1 MTKTDILELA
11 KQGYPKAIATLINRS
26 LEPKGISAKVAL
38 SDGCLQVLLEA
49 DKVPN
54 QKVLA
59 NFIYQGTL
67 ELGAESIQSVKVYG
81 RSLGKSKP
89 AWSEQFDLDNPTS
102 LPAQTSNSFLY
113 TGRENQNFSSGR
125 RAKLDL
131 ERDGLKQDGLKQDG
145 LKQDGLKRNGL
156 KPSGLKP
163 DRLEITAATNGFT
176 SAKERNVVG
185 ESAATKIQKTK
196 GKNKLKQTEKKITE
210 SATESPDE
218 SLPLTVKDCE
228 DLLHEVGHFPS
239 KGSLNVAYYYA
250 IPKLAPALVN
260 FLNSAGSIV
269 AAIGTRYRG
278 EIACLIITEKYLACF
293 SLPEFSKTPK
303 KEFVFKLRNLDRIA
317 IAKNGIIVY
326 RKKHPGLTIYFYERK
341 TRDSLKKALGN
352 KVKIQQRRLI
362 PPDLYEIG
370 FAFLGCVTLVLCI
383 WINLLALW
391 ALFLFLLNVFLGPLN

>member
-11 KQGYPKAIATLINRS
+11 KQGSPKAIATLINRS

-113 TGRENQNFSSGR
+113 PAREAPNLSGR

-145 LKQDGLKRNGL
+145 LKRNGLKRN
-156 KPSGLKP
+156 GLKP
-163 DRLEITAATNGFT
+163 DRLEITAATNGFNL
-176 SAKERNVVG
+176 AKERNVVG

-196 GKNKLKQTEKKITE
+196 AKNQLKQTTEKKITE
-210 SATESPDE
+210 SAPESSEE

-239 KGSLNVAYYYA
+239 KGSLSVAYYYA

-278 EIACLIITEKYLACF
+278 EIACLVITEKYLACF
-293 SLPEFSKTPK
+293 SLPEFSKIPK
-303 KEFVFKLRNLDRIA
+303 KEFVFKLKNIEKIA
-317 IAKNGIIVY
+317 IAKNGIIVF
-326 RKKHPGLTIYFYERK
+326 RKKYPGFSIYFYERK
-341 TRDSLKKALGN
+341 TRDALKKALGN

-362 PPDLYEIG
+362 TPDRYEIG
-370 FAFLGCVTLVLCI
+370 FAFLGVVTLALCI

-391 ALFLFLLNVFLGPLN
+391 ALFLFLLNTFLGPLN

>member
-11 KQGYPKAIATLINRS
+11 KEGSPKAIATLINRS

-113 TGRENQNFSSGR
+113 PGRENQNFSSGR

-131 ERDGLKQDGLKQDG
+131 ERDGLKQDGLK
-145 LKQDGLKRNGL
+145 RNGL
-156 KPSGLKP
+156 KPG
-163 DRLEITAATNGFT
+163 RLEINAATNGFT
-176 SAKERNVVG
+176 SAQERNVVG
-185 ESAATKIQKTK
+185 ESAATKIQKTEA
-196 GKNKLKQTEKKITE
+196 KNKLKQPEKEITQSAPE
-210 SATESPDE
+210 SSDE

-228 DLLHEVGHFPS
+228 YLLHEVGHFPS
-239 KGSLNVAYYYA
+239 QGSLSVAYYYA

-278 EIACLIITEKYLACF
+278 EIACLVITEKYLACF

-303 KEFVFKLRNLDRIA
+303 KEFVFKLKNLDRIA
-317 IAKNGIIVY
+317 IAKNGYIVY
-326 RKKHPGLTIYFYERK
+326 RKKHPGLSIYFYERK
-341 TRDSLKKALGN
+341 SRDSLKKALGN

-362 PPDLYEIG
+362 PPDRYEIG
-370 FAFLGCVTLVLCI
+370 FAFLGVVTLALCI

-391 ALFLFLLNVFLGPLN
+391 ALFLFLLNTFLGPLN